1 MDSLMS
7 VYKRIGEAIGET
19 LEAVCN
25 MQEEERR
32 ELIQTLGLQEVVN
45 NIEQGRG
52 EIIDITEPKS
62 EKKAANINEKIAAA
76 IGETVE
82 SVVRMPK
89 TEKKQLIE
97 ILGLGNLV
105 KDDDD
110 DTGGPSTVI
119 DTAELSSDS
128 DDDIL
133 LANTE
138 TGDNNDNIVISDTEE
153 GGGVARGWGECPVCQ
168 QIMPNTKLGLH
179 AMACQGIELNGG
191 EGLEV
196 NPMEVQSRCGMCGC
210 LVPDLVME
218 EHREGCWGNNANK
231 RRIQTPM
238 ERRRAK
244 HPKTNLWAAA
254 PRK

>member
-1 MDSLMS
+1 MS
-7 VYKRIGEAIGET
+7 VYKRIGEAVGES
-19 LEAVCN
+19 LEDVCN

-32 ELIQTLGLQEVVN
+32 ELIQTLGLQEVVD
-45 NIEQGRG
+45 NIEQGRA

-62 EKKAANINEKIAAA
+62 ELKGGDINVKIAAA
-76 IGETVE
+76 IGETVD
-82 SVVRMPK
+82 SVERMPK
-89 TEKKQLIE
+89 KEKRDLIE
-97 ILGLGNLV
+97 VLGLGHLV
-105 KDDDD
+105 KDDEDED
-110 DTGGPSTVI
+110 NAGGPSAVI

-128 DDDIL
+128 DDDLL

-138 TGDNNDNIVISDTEE
+138 TGDTNDNIVIGDTEE

-196 NPMEVQSRCGMCGC
+196 NPMEVQSRCDMCSC

-218 EHREGCWGNNANK
+218 EHKEGCWGNNANK
-231 RRIQTPM
+231 RRIETPM

-244 HPKTNLWAAA
+244 YPKTNVWAAA
-254 PRK
+254 PRR

>member
-1 MDSLMS
+1 MS
-7 VYKRIGEAIGET
+7 VYKRIGEAVGES

-32 ELIQTLGLQEVVN
+32 ELIQTLGLQEVVD
-45 NIEQGRG
+45 NIEQGR
-52 EIIDITEPKS
+52 EEVIDITES
-62 EKKAANINEKIAAA
+62 NDRAKAKEGNINEKIAAA
-76 IGETVE
+76 IGETIE

-89 TEKKQLIE
+89 HEKKQLIE
-97 ILGLGNLV
+97 VLGLGPSV
-105 KDDDD
+105 KKEDDDA
-110 DTGGPSTVI
+110 GGPSTVI

-138 TGDNNDNIVISDTEE
+138 TGDTNDNLVISDTEE
-153 GGGVARGWGECPVCQ
+153 AGGGARGWGECPVCE
-168 QIMPNTKLGLH
+168 QIMPNNKLGLH

-244 HPKTNLWAAA
+244 FPKTNMWAAA